1 MAADSG
7 VFARPSR
14 LTSLA
19 VSAALVV
26 VWVGLRL
33 VVFETTLVPL
43 TYAIP
48 LLACVWTRDRAALW
62 AMAAI
67 FAVAHGVK
75 IFWLMP
81 AGQISGLDLWTN
93 LAATFSN
100 IGIGALAVHAIIR
113 LREHLEQALAEVRA
127 QADVLRVQSE
137 ELAGRNEEL
146 SQQAE
151 RLSRQN
157 DELSRQGKELASQ
170 NEALQSQTEEIGAL
184 NVALARRERLLEVL
198 FETARMSGPEQA
210 ALDHLATAAT
220 ELFDDP
226 TAVAVIYDT
235 SRGVPQAVAWA
246 DADGPGGAT
255 LDPRPGLAV
264 VVAAE
269 QRTAAL
275 DDADQRPDLALPG
288 RPEGPRL
295 RAALCAPVR
304 VAGAPCGAFAIHV
317 VEPRNWSR
325 EEFRLIEWLAGQC
338 GRVLE
343 TLRIQHD
350 LRQAEQRKNDFLA
363 TLSHELRNPLAPMHY
378 ALEVLDRGGTVNLAA
393 MTTVRRQFRHLIRV
407 VDDVLDATRLS
418 SNKIQVRPA
427 RVDLVPIVRH
437 AAEALRPE
445 VEAAGHTFA
454 IHLPD
459 SPVWVD
465 ADADRMAQVV
475 ANIVGN
481 AARYTPAGG
490 RVDVVVDAV
499 ADGVAVSVSD
509 TGVGLQASDL
519 DRVFEMFTQVGG
531 PGSGG
536 LGIGLAI
543 VKGIVERHGG
553 RVDAASDGP
562 GAGSR
567 FRVLLPIAEA
577 PAQAVNGTPTPLTG
591 TARRVLVVDDNVDA
605 ATTMGLLLEMHGHTV
620 CIAHDAQGALEAAR
634 ASPPDVALLDI
645 GLPDLDGYELARQ
658 LRQHDATHRMRLIAV
673 TGWGQEHDRTR
684 ARDAGFDAHLT
695 KPAEPDAVLGVL

>member
-1 MAADSG
+1 M
-7 VFARPSR
+7 
-14 LTSLA
+14 
-19 VSAALVV
+19 
-26 VWVGLRL
+26 
-33 VVFETTLVPL
+33 
-43 TYAIP
+43 
-48 LLACVWTRDRAALW
+48 
-62 AMAAI
+62 
-67 FAVAHGVK
+67 
-75 IFWLMP
+75 
-81 AGQISGLDLWTN
+81 
-93 LAATFSN
+93 
-100 IGIGALAVHAIIR
+100 
-113 LREHLEQALAEVRA
+113 
-127 QADVLRVQSE
+127 LRVQSE

-157 DELSRQGKELASQ
+157 DELSQQGKELASQ
-170 NEALQSQTEEIGAL
+170 NEELQSQTEEIGAL
-184 NVALARRERLLEVL
+184 NVALERRERLLEVL

-235 SRGVPQAVAWA
+235 SPGVPQAVAWA
-246 DADGPGGAT
+246 DADGPGAAT

-275 DDADQRPDLALPG
+275 DDADQRPDLALPV

-317 VEPRNWSR
+317 VQPRSWSG

-343 TLRIQHD
+343 TLRVQHD

-475 ANIVGN
+475 TNLVGN

-490 RVDVVVDAV
+490 RVDVGVDAA

-553 RVDAASDGP
+553 RVEAASDGP
-562 GAGSR
+562 GNGSR

-577 PAQAVNGTPTPLTG
+577 PAQAVNGTPTALAG

-634 ASPPDVALLDI
+634 ASLPDVALLDI
-645 GLPDLDGYELARQ
+645 GLPDLDGYELARR